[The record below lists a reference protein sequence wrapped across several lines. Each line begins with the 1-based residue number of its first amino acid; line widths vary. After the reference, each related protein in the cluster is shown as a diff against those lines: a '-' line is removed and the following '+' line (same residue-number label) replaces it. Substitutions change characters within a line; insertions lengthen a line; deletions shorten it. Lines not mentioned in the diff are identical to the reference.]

1 MSALDKQE
9 IEYEMLHERDDRGSN
24 LIEAYAICLA
34 LAYVAVF
41 LRFLS
46 RRKSRN
52 ALWADDWMVVVALVR

>member
-34 LAYVAVF
+34 LAYVAVG

-52 ALWADDWMVVVALVR
+52 ALWADDWMVVVALV